1 MGVIQNS
8 LNTMIATVAGS
19 ILGAKHIQ
27 GQQAS
32 LKSAELNELATL
44 SREVPE
50 LKNIEQPEAA
60 AETALN
66 EKAVNLIGDN
76 IMNQAL
82 KSGTISPAKVKNL
95 TAAKMGLEVAQGKLD
110 EKNIQL
116 QLKQQRFNELS
127 KKYEKELNKGGN
139 K

>member
-8 LNTMIATVAGS
+8 LNQALATVMGGV
-19 ILGAKHIQ
+19 LGMKHIQ

-50 LKNIEQPEAA
+50 LKNIEQPEAQ
-60 AETALN
+60 AEKDLN
-66 EKAVNLIGDN
+66 QSAVRLIDED
-76 IMNQAL
+76 IKNQAI
-82 KSGTISPAKVKNL
+82 KTGTISTAKIKNVVQ
-95 TAAKMGLEVAQGKLD
+95 AKKGLEVAQGKLD
-110 EKNIQL
+110 EKNLQL
-116 QLKQQRFNELS
+116 QLKKQRFDELS
-127 KKYEKELNKGGN
+127 KKYEKELSKGGN